1 MCFGLYVH
9 VCCLIERLV
18 TREGAEDYVKS
29 YAECSREMQEFI
41 LCIKAAFEKVEKYY
55 SVSIP
60 IEEIEYISIYIR
72 NMQ

>member
-1 MCFGLYVH
+1 M
-9 VCCLIERLV
+9 
-18 TREGAEDYVKS
+18 KS

-60 IEEIEYISIYIR
+60 IEKIVYLYLYSKHAVGA
-72 NMQ
+72 